1 VAAVE
6 RNHGQVLVWVV
17 AAVLATLALVRV
29 VGDGEPGSSDVSAAP
44 VRVDRG
50 AAAASGAD
58 PAGSGADQAG
68 TVYVHVAG
76 RVRRPGLYRVPSSAR
91 VALALQRAGGPASGA
106 DLSAVNL
113 AATVEDGQQIVLPRM
128 GAAVAGGRGTGSGA
142 ADAAAPKA
150 VGAKLSLAR
159 ATQQQLEELDGIG
172 PTLAKRILE
181 YRDAHGGFRSLA
193 ELKEV
198 EGIGDKRFESL
209 SQAVTP

>member
-1 VAAVE
+1 ME

-17 AAVLATLALVRV
+17 ATVLATLALVRV
-29 VGDGEPGSSDVSAAP
+29 VGGSETGSDEVSPAP

-50 AAAASGAD
+50 AAAGN
-58 PAGSGADQAG
+58 GADQHG
-68 TVYVHVAG
+68 TAFVHVAG

-91 VALALQRAGGPASGA
+91 VALALERAGGPSPGA

-113 AATVEDGQQIVLPRM
+113 AARVEDGQQIVLPRA
-128 GAAVAGGRGTGSGA
+128 GAAAAASGATAGGGATAAGEGT
-142 ADAAAPKA
+142 P
-150 VGAKLSLAR
+150 GAKLSLAQ

-181 YRDAHGGFRSLA
+181 YREAHGGFRSLA

-198 EGIGDKRFESL
+198 EGIGDKRFQSL
-209 SQAVTP
+209 SEAVTP

>member
-1 VAAVE
+1 ME
-6 RNHGQVLVWVV
+6 GNHGQVLVWVV

-29 VGDGEPGSSDVSAAP
+29 VGGSETGSDEVSPAP

-50 AAAASGAD
+50 AAAANGAD
-58 PAGSGADQAG
+58 RHG
-68 TVYVHVAG
+68 TAFVHVAG

-91 VALALQRAGGPASGA
+91 VALALERAGGPSPGA

-113 AATVEDGQQIVLPRM
+113 AARVEDGQQIVLPRV
-128 GAAVAGGRGTGSGA
+128 GAASALGQSAPGAAAGAGAATAGG
-142 ADAAAPKA
+142 
-150 VGAKLSLAR
+150 KLSLAQ

-209 SQAVTP
+209 SEAVTP